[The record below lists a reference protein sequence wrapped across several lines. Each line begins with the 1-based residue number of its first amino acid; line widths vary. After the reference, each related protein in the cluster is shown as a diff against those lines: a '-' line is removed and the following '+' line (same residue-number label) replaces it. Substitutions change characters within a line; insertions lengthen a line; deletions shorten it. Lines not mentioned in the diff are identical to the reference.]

1 MSALPPPAPAARD
14 ARNPLLGAALASV
27 VDRIPPDRVEQ
38 VWLFPPR
45 RVGAKESGLAVLVVT
60 AGDDGDDGDAG
71 RTIWTVRY
79 DAETGKGGKV
89 QAAHALEEQGTVP
102 PDRVGR
108 IVDGVVR
115 RLEAESD
122 APDVR
127 ELAGDPAAWRALLV
141 ELGVP
146 MPVDAGNGE

>member
-1 MSALPPPAPAARD
+1 VSALPPLAPAEPD
-14 ARNPLLGAALASV
+14 ARTPLLGAALASV
-27 VDRIPPDRVEQ
+27 ADRIPPERVEQ

-60 AGDDGDDGDAG
+60 AEEEDDDER

-79 DAETGKGGKV
+79 DAETGKGGKTEST
-89 QAAHALEEQGTVP
+89 HALEEQGTVP

-108 IVDGVVR
+108 IVDGVAR

-127 ELAGDPAAWRALLV
+127 ELVGDAAEWRALLV
-141 ELGVP
+141 ELGASL
-146 MPVDAGNGE
+146 PVDASNGE

>member
-1 MSALPPPAPAARD
+1 LSPLPPPASD
-14 ARNPLLGAALASV
+14 ARNPLLGAALASAAE
-27 VDRIPPDRVEQ
+27 RIPPDRVEQ

-45 RVGAKESGLAVLVVT
+45 RVGAKESGLAVLVV
-60 AGDDGDDGDAG
+60 AAEDDADAG

-79 DAETGKGGKV
+79 EAETGKGGKV
-89 QAAHALEEQGTVP
+89 SSTHALEEQGTVP

-127 ELAGDPAAWRALLV
+127 ELARDPEAWRALLE
-141 ELGVP
+141 ELGV
-146 MPVDAGNGE
+146 MVPVDSPNGE

>member
-1 MSALPPPAPAARD
+1 MSPLPPPEPD

-27 VDRIPPDRVEQ
+27 ADRIPPDRVEQ

-45 RVGAKESGLAVLVVT
+45 RVAAKESGLAVLVVT
-60 AGDDGDDGDAG
+60 ADDDAGAG

-79 DAETGKGGKV
+79 EAETGKGGKV
-89 QAAHALEEQGTVP
+89 EAVHALEEQGAVP

-108 IVDGVVR
+108 IVDGVAR

-127 ELAGDPAAWRALLV
+127 ELARDPVEWRALLA
-141 ELGVP
+141 ELGAP
-146 MPVDAGNGE
+146 LPVDAANGE